1 MSTPSAPRS
10 TTNSNPNKGNIQTP
24 TSASTTETGTAT
36 IYTPT
41 SAVQTPTAKTPIAP
55 NVEGSVSIQHPPPAA
70 ITSTTTMVFPLPPQS
85 DLPSHLPSHLPK
97 IPSLPAMAPLDLR
110 FSLLGSVSPC
120 TSREVRTPHAGGTPL
135 KAVGGVERMPIIDGS
150 VEGCDEE
157 DEEYDDDDYDDIHV
171 VIEGE
176 EYDAEE
182 YDRES
187 LHAESFVTAG
197 SNEDGGS
204 KNNHR
209 NLEQGVELAT
219 LNKSSHKDSPPSS
232 TSHYARPKDPLSLS
246 ASSRGPTHVHDSG
259 LGSSVPDSA
268 TGESFIHKRWDRDT
282 LGFGPATSSPTFQP
296 KGSNLRWPLRF
307 SSSSSSLTPAF
318 WTFWLGFVFPFLWL
332 VGGWHFTNAG
342 ELPPKLT
349 VWEWYFW
356 KSGWSVG
363 SCFRVV
369 GDKLFGCCTAR
380 RGHRVSRGG
389 VAKEVRGSQGSGV
402 IGEQQPARRNG
413 VKRRSASQSKARSG
427 KVYPALPRWVA
438 EKQSTDDGRMRLND
452 PRRSLRGISFGYP
465 FISRPQT
472 SQDSYNSKAPQPL
485 PSSSSLTV
493 RILKRIGEV
502 LSKPNR
508 VLDMLYGVK
517 LREVRGRPESGRRM
531 FDPWIQRC
539 RYALCYGMALLAI
552 GLCAASTYLII
563 VSTRKLV

>member
-1 MSTPSAPRS
+1 
-10 TTNSNPNKGNIQTP
+10 
-24 TSASTTETGTAT
+24 
-36 IYTPT
+36 
-41 SAVQTPTAKTPIAP
+41 
-55 NVEGSVSIQHPPPAA
+55 
-70 ITSTTTMVFPLPPQS
+70 MVFPLPPQT
-85 DLPSHLPSHLPK
+85 PHLPK
-97 IPSLPAMAPLDLR
+97 IPSLPVMDPLDLR
-110 FSLLGSVSPC
+110 FSILGSVSPR
-120 TSREVRTPHAGGTPL
+120 TSREFRTSHAGGTSL
-135 KAVGGVERMPIIDGS
+135 KAAGAAERMPVIDGS
-150 VEGCDEE
+150 VGGYDEE
-157 DEEYDDDDYDDIHV
+157 DEEYDDNDDDVRV

-197 SNEDGGS
+197 SDEHGGS
-204 KNNHR
+204 NDKDNHW

-219 LNKSSHKDSPPSS
+219 LDKLGKSSRKDSPPSS
-232 TSHYARPKDPLSLS
+232 TSLHARPKDPLSLS
-246 ASSRGPTHVHDSG
+246 ASSTGPTHVHDSG
-259 LGSSVPDSA
+259 IGSIVPDSV

-282 LGFGPATSSPTFQP
+282 PGFGPPTSSPTFQP
-296 KGSNLRWPLRF
+296 KGGNLRWPLRF
-307 SSSSSSLTPAF
+307 SNSSSSLTPAF
-318 WTFWLGFVFPFLWL
+318 WTFWLGFVCPFLWL

-363 SCFRVV
+363 GCFRAV
-369 GDKLFGCCTAR
+369 GDKLFGCYIAR
-380 RGHRVSRGG
+380 GRRASRGG
-389 VAKEVRGSQGSGV
+389 VVKEVRGSQGEDV
-402 IGEQQPARRNG
+402 IGEHQPARRNG
-413 VKRRSASQSKARSG
+413 GKRRSTSQSKARSG

-452 PRRSLRGISFGYP
+452 PKRSLRGISFGYP

-472 SQDSYNSKAPQPL
+472 SQDSYNSKPPQAS
-485 PSSSSLTV
+485 PSPSLIV
-493 RILKRIGEV
+493 RILKRVGEI

-531 FDPWIQRC
+531 LDPWIQRC

-552 GLCAASTYLII
+552 GLCIASTYLII
-563 VSTRKLV
+563 VSTRKSV

>member
-1 MSTPSAPRS
+1 M
-10 TTNSNPNKGNIQTP
+10 
-24 TSASTTETGTAT
+24 
-36 IYTPT
+36 
-41 SAVQTPTAKTPIAP
+41 
-55 NVEGSVSIQHPPPAA
+55 
-70 ITSTTTMVFPLPPQS
+70 
-85 DLPSHLPSHLPK
+85 D
-97 IPSLPAMAPLDLR
+97 PLDLR
-110 FSLLGSVSPC
+110 FSILGSVSPR
-120 TSREVRTPHAGGTPL
+120 TSREFRTSHAGGTSL
-135 KAVGGVERMPIIDGS
+135 KAAGAAERMPVIDGS
-150 VEGCDEE
+150 VGGYDEE
-157 DEEYDDDDYDDIHV
+157 DEEYDDNDDDVRV

-197 SNEDGGS
+197 SDEHGGS
-204 KNNHR
+204 NDKDNHW

-219 LNKSSHKDSPPSS
+219 LDKLGKSSRKDSPPSS
-232 TSHYARPKDPLSLS
+232 TSLHARPKDPLSLS
-246 ASSRGPTHVHDSG
+246 ASSTGPTHVHDSG
-259 LGSSVPDSA
+259 IGSIVPDSV

-282 LGFGPATSSPTFQP
+282 PGFGPPTSSPTFQP
-296 KGSNLRWPLRF
+296 KGGNLRWPLRF
-307 SSSSSSLTPAF
+307 SNSSSSLTPAF
-318 WTFWLGFVFPFLWL
+318 WTFWLGFVCPFLWL

-363 SCFRVV
+363 GCFRAV
-369 GDKLFGCCTAR
+369 GDKLFGCYIAR
-380 RGHRVSRGG
+380 GRRASRGG
-389 VAKEVRGSQGSGV
+389 VVKEVRGSQGEGV
-402 IGEQQPARRNG
+402 IGEHQPARRNG
-413 VKRRSASQSKARSG
+413 GKRRSTSQSKARSG

-452 PRRSLRGISFGYP
+452 PKRSLRGISFGYP

-472 SQDSYNSKAPQPL
+472 SQDSYNSKPPQAS
-485 PSSSSLTV
+485 PSPSLIV
-493 RILKRIGEV
+493 RILKRVGEI

-531 FDPWIQRC
+531 LDPWIQRC

-552 GLCAASTYLII
+552 GLCIASTYLII
-563 VSTRKLV
+563 VSTRKSV

>member
-1 MSTPSAPRS
+1 
-10 TTNSNPNKGNIQTP
+10 
-24 TSASTTETGTAT
+24 
-36 IYTPT
+36 
-41 SAVQTPTAKTPIAP
+41 
-55 NVEGSVSIQHPPPAA
+55 
-70 ITSTTTMVFPLPPQS
+70 MVFPLPPQLDIS
-85 DLPSHLPSHLPK
+85 SHLPPHLPK
-97 IPSLPAMAPLDLR
+97 IPSLPAIAPLDLR
-110 FSLLGSVSPC
+110 FSILGSVSPR
-120 TSREVRTPHAGGTPL
+120 TSREVGTPHS
-135 KAVGGVERMPIIDGS
+135 GGVSLKTAGAMERMPAIDGS
-150 VEGCDEE
+150 VEGYNEG
-157 DEEYDDDDYDDIHV
+157 DEEYDDDDYDDIRV
-171 VIEGE
+171 TIEGE

-204 KNNHR
+204 NDRGNHR
-209 NLEQGVELAT
+209 NLEQGVELVTLSKAT
-219 LNKSSHKDSPPSS
+219 HKDTLSS
-232 TSHYARPKDPLSLS
+232 TALHARPKGPLSLS
-246 ASSRGPTHVHDSG
+246 ASSTGHVHDSG
-259 LGSSVPDSA
+259 IGSSVPVSA
-268 TGESFIHKRWDRDT
+268 TGESFVHERWDSDAP
-282 LGFGPATSSPTFQP
+282 GFGPATSSPTYQL
-296 KGSNLRWPLRF
+296 KSGNLRWPLRF
-307 SSSSSSLTPAF
+307 SNSSSSLTPAF
-318 WTFWLGFVFPFLWL
+318 WTFWLGFIFPFLWL

-363 SCFRVV
+363 GCCRAV
-369 GDKLFGCCTAR
+369 GDRLFGCCTAR
-380 RGHRVSRGG
+380 RGRRTSRGG
-389 VAKEVRGSQGSGV
+389 VAKEARGSQGDGV
-402 IGEQQPARRNG
+402 IVDQPPRRNG
-413 VKRRSASQSKARSG
+413 GKRRSTSQSKARSG

-452 PRRSLRGISFGYP
+452 PKRSLRGISFGYP

-472 SQDSYNSKAPQPL
+472 SQDSYNSKPLQPS
-485 PSSSSLTV
+485 PSSSPLIV
-493 RILKRIGEV
+493 RVLKPIGEI

-552 GLCAASTYLII
+552 GLCTASTYLII